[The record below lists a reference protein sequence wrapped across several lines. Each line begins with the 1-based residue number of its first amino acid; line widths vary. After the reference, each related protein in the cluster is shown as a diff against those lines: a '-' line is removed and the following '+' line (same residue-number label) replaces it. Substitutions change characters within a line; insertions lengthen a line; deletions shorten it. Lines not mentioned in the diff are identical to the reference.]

1 MDEEWKRWMAA
12 IALSLVLPQTIVQ
25 LGSKQPTQSVP
36 AESSPGTAATDLI
49 ITTAPVQAKPVYI
62 LVLTPMGTVMQ
73 MELEEYV
80 RGVVLAEMPAYF
92 DEEALKAQAIAARTY
107 ALRRL
112 TLADRHPAGA
122 ICSESTCCQAWMSDE
137 DYLADRGTREDW
149 AKIAAAVNQTC
160 SMVLTYDGALA
171 ETTYFSCSGGRTED
185 ALAVWGEEIPYL
197 QSVDSPGEEQASG
210 YEQQLYFT
218 KNQFAAALGRTLAGS
233 PDDWLGEVRHTPGG
247 SVDTMVIAGITYS
260 GVELRK
266 LLELNSTLFTVS
278 ADDSGITVTT
288 WGKGHR
294 VGLSQY
300 GADAM
305 AVSGSTF
312 EEILSHYYRGTRID
326 KFTDVE

>member
-1 MDEEWKRWMAA
+1 MDREWVRVLAA
-12 IALSLVLPQTIVQ
+12 AALGMLLPQMIVT
-25 LGSKQPTQSVP
+25 LGANRQPEQPEEPEQTAQTTVCTTVP
-36 AESSPGTAATDLI
+36 EETVWEYEEI
-49 ITTAPVQAKPVYI
+49 FIPVLMEEG
-62 LVLTPMGTVMQ
+62 LVE

-149 AKIAAAVNQTC
+149 AKIAAAVNQTR